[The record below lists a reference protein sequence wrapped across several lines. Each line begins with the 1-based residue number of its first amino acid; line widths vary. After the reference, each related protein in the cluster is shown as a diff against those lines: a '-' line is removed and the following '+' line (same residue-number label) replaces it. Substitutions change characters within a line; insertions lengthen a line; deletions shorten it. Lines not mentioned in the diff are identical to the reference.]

1 MRLAVPPLTAILVLG
16 TFWVQLANGL
26 NADVAW
32 LLTVGE
38 RMLDGQRL
46 YTDILELNP
55 PMSALLYL
63 PMVALGRWLEIP
75 PEPLVVAA
83 VLLSSLACL
92 GFCLR
97 ILKGAGIVEDV
108 ALWWAIGIGALAVFP
123 GGNFGEREHIG
134 VILLLPVLAVAA
146 VRQQGHRPAFWVSL
160 VAGIAAGLVMTIKP
174 HFALPILLV
183 ALHGGVSAGSWRPI
197 INLTHVVGGMVL
209 FCYGL
214 VIWLIFPDFV
224 SDMLP
229 LAADA
234 YVGDRRGLVPL
245 LVGFPTLPFWI
256 MLAGLVLVYRR
267 EAFAAPSVQFVLAS
281 ISFFLVYLVQGKGF
295 AYHLL
300 PANVLLVVVFTQCF
314 IARNGR
320 GHRRPLFLA
329 LATLALSFPSV
340 VLLRGDAVRSDLLA
354 ALRPMGTG
362 LAIANMTA
370 HLDVASPLHR
380 QLGADL
386 VNSGPCLWITLGAV
400 RRAIATDDQNLQ
412 QRMKA
417 LESFER
423 ERLAADLTANP
434 PDIILAGADRFDW
447 IGWARQ
453 DQSLAALLD
462 DYELLKAVGPDAVS
476 IQIWQRRSS

>member
-1 MRLAVPPLTAILVLG
+1 MRLAVPQLTAILVLG
-16 TFWVQLANGL
+16 TFWVQLASGL

-63 PMVALGRWLEIP
+63 PTVALGRWLGIP
-75 PEPLVVAA
+75 PEPLVVVA
-83 VLLSSLACL
+83 VLLLSLACL
-92 GFCLR
+92 GFCLL
-97 ILKGAGIVEDV
+97 ILRRAGMIDDV
-108 ALWWAIGIGALAVFP
+108 ALWWLVGIAALAGFP

-146 VRQQGHRPAFWVSL
+146 VRQKGHAAALRVSL

-174 HFALPILLV
+174 HFALPILLI
-183 ALHGGVSAGSWRPI
+183 ALHGGVSARSWRPI

-209 FCYGL
+209 IGYGL
-214 VIWLIFPDFV
+214 VIWLVFPSFI
-224 SDMLP
+224 SEMLP
-229 LAADA
+229 LASDA
-234 YVGDRRGLVPL
+234 YVGDRRGFVPL

-256 MLAGLVLVYRR
+256 MLAGLALVYRR
-267 EAFAAPSVQFVLAS
+267 EALAAPSVQVVLAA
-281 ISFFLVYLVQGKGF
+281 IGFFLVYLVQGKGF

-300 PANVLLVVVFTQCF
+300 PANVLLVIVFAQCF

-320 GHRRPLFLA
+320 DYRRPIFIA
-329 LATLALSFPSV
+329 LATLALSFPSL
-340 VLLRGDAVRSDLLA
+340 VLLRGDAVRNDLLA
-354 ALRPMGTG
+354 VLKPMGPG

-370 HLDVASPLHR
+370 HLDVGSPLHR

-400 RRAIATDDQNLQ
+400 RRAIATDDDSLR

-417 LESFER
+417 LEAFER
-423 ERLAADLTANP
+423 ERLAADLNASP

-453 DQSLAALLD
+453 DESLAALLD
-462 DYELLKAVGPDAVS
+462 EYELLKAVGSDAMP
-476 IQIWQRRSS
+476 IQIWQRRPS